1 MDTPHS
7 RPHGRDLRRGRRSEP
22 GGIYLLTAVTH
33 RRAAVFAD
41 FRCGRAVVQALRAQ
55 HERGRVRSLA
65 FVVMPDHLH
74 WLVELRQPL
83 RLALLVGQVKGY
95 SAYAVNRLRPGT
107 GRRLWQRGFH
117 DHALRREE
125 GLRAAARYVVA
136 NPLRAGLVARIGDYP
151 LWDAAWL

>member
-1 MDTPHS
+1 MDTPQP

-33 RRAAVFAD
+33 RRESVFAD
-41 FRCGRAVVQALRAQ
+41 FHCGRAVVRALRAQ
-55 HERGRVRSLA
+55 HDRARVRSLA

-74 WLVELRQPL
+74 WLVEVLQPL
-83 RLALLVGQVKGY
+83 PLALLMGQVKGC
-95 SAYAVNRLRPGT
+95 SAYAVNRLRRGA
-107 GRRLWQRGFH
+107 GHRLWQRGFH

-125 GLRAAARYVVA
+125 DLHATARYVVA

-151 LWDAAWL
+151 LWDAVWL

>member
-1 MDTPHS
+1 MDTPHPH
-7 RPHGRDLRRGRRSEP
+7 PHGRDLRHGRRSEP
-22 GGIYLLTAVTH
+22 GRIYLLTAVTH

-65 FVVMPDHLH
+65 FVVMPDQPH

-83 RLALLVGQVKGY
+83 LVAQVKGC
-95 SAYAVNRLRPGT
+95 SAYVINRLRPGA

-125 GLRAAARYVVA
+125 DLRAAARYVVA
-136 NPLRAGLVARIGDYP
+136 NPLRAGLVAWIGDYP
-151 LWDAAWL
+151 LWDAVWL